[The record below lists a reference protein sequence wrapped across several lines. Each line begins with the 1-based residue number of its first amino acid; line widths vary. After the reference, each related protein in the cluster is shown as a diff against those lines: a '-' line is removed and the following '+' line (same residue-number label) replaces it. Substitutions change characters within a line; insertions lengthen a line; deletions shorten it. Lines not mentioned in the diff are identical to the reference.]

1 MNHMNLKLR
10 IFRRDYVNNPSA
22 WNHLRFAVVDV
33 NKSRSYPENFVSML
47 PMRIDSEGKTPSV
60 FTKFFG
66 NESLATARELL
77 TEALKK
83 EDDSEIKAEITR
95 RLKLLDPNHIVY
107 IKCRVCKKFFQTQK
121 KRVFKL
127 KICPECLKRHSS
139 QK

>member
-1 MNHMNLKLR
+1 MNLKLR
-10 IFRRDYVNNPSA
+10 IFRRDYINNPSA
-22 WNHLRFAVVDV
+22 WNHLRFAVVDL

-47 PMRIDSEGKTPSV
+47 PMRIDSDGKLSSA

-66 NESLATARELL
+66 NESLATAQRLL
-77 TEALKK
+77 TEALKT
-83 EDDSEIKAEITR
+83 EGDSEIKAEIAR
-95 RLKLLDPNHIVY
+95 RLNLLEPNPFIQ
-107 IKCRVCKKFFQTQK
+107 IRCRVCKKFFQTSK